1 MFDLFRSRE
10 KTVRILLGGLLLLVA
25 LSMLTYLVPSYN
37 TGAGNTNDTI
47 VAEVAGTEIT
57 LPDVQRLIQATMR
70 GKQLPPEVL
79 PNYIPQMVQQMVAD
93 RALAYEATRLGYQ
106 VSDAELSTAIRQVI
120 PSLFQDGKF
129 VGREA
134 YAAMLA
140 QDNMT
145 IPEFEADLR
154 RQILVTR
161 LRDVAVEGSIV
172 TPVEIE
178 VMYKRKNEKIKI
190 EYVKLTNDKYKSEVN
205 PSEADMQSYFKI
217 NASRYQ
223 IPEKKNLTIL
233 IADQAKIE
241 QSINPTDADLRRMY
255 SQNQESFRTPER
267 VQVRHILLKT
277 QGKPA
282 GDEAKIK
289 AQAEDILKQVKAGG
303 NFGELVKKYSEDT
316 ASVQTGGEYWVQRN
330 GQMVPEFEK
339 AAFSL
344 KPGESDLIKTT
355 YGYHIIQVMKH
366 EQAHLQTFEEVKGQ
380 IAADWKKLRVN
391 ELMQQIS
398 DRAQGQLQKDYTQAD
413 KVAAAFNMQVVR
425 AEGVEAG
432 QPVPEIGTNTDFDQS
447 LAELKKGQVSQPVA
461 LPGNK
466 IVLAAV
472 TDVIPARPARF
483 EEVQGKVRD
492 AMIQVRLA
500 KAVQDHAQELLTK
513 AQSNG
518 GDLAK
523 AAKAMGLEVKTSEA
537 FTRTGSVTG
546 IGPASYLQE
555 GFSRAAG
562 TVFGPI
568 MVADGTV
575 VAKVVEHVPADMSQ
589 LAAQRA
595 SIRDDLKSQ
604 KARSRNT
611 LFEAGVVEALT
622 KQGKVKIHQE
632 VINRLVANFRNS

>member
-37 TGAGNTNDTI
+37 TGAGNANDTI

-70 GKQLPPEVL
+70 GKQLPPDIL
-79 PNYIPQMVQQMVAD
+79 SNYIPQMVEQMVTD
-93 RALAYEATRLGYQ
+93 RAMAYEATRLGYQ
-106 VSDAELSTAIRQVI
+106 VSDAELSAAIRQML
-120 PSLFQDGKF
+120 PSLFPDGKF
-129 VGREA
+129 VGRDA

-140 QDNMT
+140 QENMT

-161 LRDVAVEGSIV
+161 LRDVAIEGSIV
-172 TPVEIE
+172 TPIEIE
-178 VMYKRKNEKIKI
+178 VMYKKRNEKIKV
-190 EYVKLTNDKYKSEVN
+190 EYVKLTSDKYKSEVN
-205 PSEADMQSYFKI
+205 PSEADMQSYFKV

-223 IPEKKNLTIL
+223 IPEKKNLTLL

-241 QSINPTDADLRRMY
+241 QSVNATDADLRKMY
-255 SQNQESFRTPER
+255 TQNQESFRTPER

-380 IAADWKKLRVN
+380 IATEWKKQRVN
-391 ELMQQIS
+391 DLIQQIS

-413 KVAAAFNMQVVR
+413 KVAAAFNMQLVH
-425 AEGVEAG
+425 ADGVEAG
-432 QPVPEIGTNTDFDQS
+432 QPVPEIGTNADFDQS
-447 LAELKKGQVSQPVA
+447 IADLKKGQVSQPVA

-472 TDVIPARPARF
+472 TEVTAPRPARF
-483 EEVQGKVRD
+483 DEVQSKVRD
-492 AMIQVRLA
+492 AMVQERLA
-500 KAVQDHAQELLTK
+500 KAVQDHAQEFLSLAK
-513 AQSNG
+513 SNG

-537 FTRTGSVTG
+537 FARSGSVTG
-546 IGPASYLQE
+546 IGSASYLQE
-555 GFSRAAG
+555 GFSRADGA
-562 TVFGPI
+562 VFGPI
-568 MVADGTV
+568 PLPDGTI

-589 LAAQRA
+589 LAAQRT

-611 LFEAGVVEALT
+611 LFEAGLRDALI
-622 KQGKVKIHQE
+622 KEGKIKIHKD
-632 VINRLVANFRNS
+632 VVNRLIAGFRNS